1 MIPESSYRQQEE
13 FENRVHKLHAI
24 RSDGIEPYPHLF
36 RPLDQAE
43 PLHARYEGETVA
55 DHAAAENGLSPACTL
70 AGRLV
75 LFRPMGKNSFGHIQD
90 ETGRLQVM
98 FNRDHTRIVG
108 LPQPTEGDV
117 ESLSATKWLEKRIDL
132 GDILGLRGHLFRTQ
146 KGELT
151 LYVHEVT
158 LLAKTLL
165 PLADKH
171 GGLQDKELRYRKRWL
186 DLISHGEVRAA
197 FRLRSQITHMIRT
210 FFEAKGFIEVETP
223 ILQRIYGGADAR
235 PFTTMLNALHQE
247 MFLRISPEISL
258 KKLLIGG
265 MGAVFEIGKCFRNEG
280 MDRNH
285 NPEFTMLEAYAPYW
299 DYQDM
304 MECVDTLFE
313 MLALKIFG
321 STRVPAIHPGTGES
335 ITIDVKAPWIRMSMK
350 EALHKYAH
358 LDVDTMHEDTMRALL
373 IEGHGM
379 EPKKADS
386 LSRGLLIAELFGE
399 KVESF
404 LIQPHH
410 IIDHPVET
418 TPLCKAHRDPQKRK
432 EGLIERFETFVMG
445 QEMCNAYTELNDPER
460 QRELLHAQSLRRQ
473 AGDEEIAP
481 FDEEFIEALCQG
493 MPPAGGLGI
502 GVDRLMMF
510 FLTEAHSIRDVLY
523 FPWMKEVEKTPSQ
536 T

>member
-13 FENRVHKLHAI
+13 FENRLHKLTAI
-24 RSDGIEPYPHLF
+24 RSDGVEPYPHLF
-36 RPLDQAE
+36 RPSTNAQA
-43 PLHARYEGETVA
+43 LQTSYEGKEVA
-55 DHAAAENGLSPACTL
+55 DHTAAENQTSPAYTI

-75 LFRPMGKNSFGHIQD
+75 LFRSMGKNTFGHIQD

-108 LPQPTEGDV
+108 LSPSAEGDT
-117 ESLSATKWLEKRIDL
+117 EALSTTKWLEKRIDL
-132 GDILGLRGHLFRTQ
+132 GDILGLSGNLFRTQ

-186 DLISHGEVRAA
+186 DLISHADVRAT
-197 FRLRSQITHMIRT
+197 FRLRSQITQAIRA
-210 FFEAKGFIEVETP
+210 FFETKGFIEVETP

-235 PFTTMLNALHQE
+235 PFTTTLNALHQD

-299 DYQDM
+299 DYEDM
-304 MECVDTLFE
+304 MRCVDTLFE
-313 MLALKIFG
+313 SLALTFLGTTQI
-321 STRVPAIHPGTGES
+321 PALHAGTGEP

-350 EALHKYAH
+350 EALQKYAK
-358 LDVDTMHEDTMRALL
+358 LDVDAMQDDEMRKLL
-373 IEGHGM
+373 IKEHDM
-379 EPKKADS
+379 EPKEAHGM
-386 LSRGLLIAELFGE
+386 SRGLLIAELFGE

-404 LIQPHH
+404 LVQPHH

-418 TPLCKAHRDPQKRK
+418 TPLCKLHRDPKKRE
-432 EGLIERFETFVMG
+432 EGLIERFETFIMG

-460 QRELLHAQSLRRQ
+460 QRELLCAQALRRQ

-502 GVDRLMMF
+502 GIDRLMMLF
-510 FLTEAHSIRDVLY
+510 TKAHSIRDVLY
-523 FPWMKEVEKTPSQ
+523 FPWMKEIEKI
-536 T
+536 